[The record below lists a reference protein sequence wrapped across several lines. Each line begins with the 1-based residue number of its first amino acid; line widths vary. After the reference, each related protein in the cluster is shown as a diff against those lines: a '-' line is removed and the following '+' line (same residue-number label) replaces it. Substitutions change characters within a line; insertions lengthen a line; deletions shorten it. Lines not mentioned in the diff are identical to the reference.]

1 MDIFH
6 SGHGWGMAGGMGFF
20 AILIW
25 GILIVAAI
33 LIAKGLVTPVNN
45 YPSPP
50 PHETPLSILEKRFAK
65 GEIDAETFKR
75 MKELLKD
82 NGAEN

>member
-1 MDIFH
+1 MDILN
-6 SGHGWGMAGGMGFF
+6 SGHGWGMGGGMGFF
-20 AILIW
+20 AILVW
-25 GILIVAAI
+25 GIIIVSAI
-33 LIAKGLVTPVNN
+33 FIAKGLVTPAHN
-45 YPSPP
+45 YPSQPP
-50 PHETPLSILEKRFAK
+50 NETPLSILEKRFAK